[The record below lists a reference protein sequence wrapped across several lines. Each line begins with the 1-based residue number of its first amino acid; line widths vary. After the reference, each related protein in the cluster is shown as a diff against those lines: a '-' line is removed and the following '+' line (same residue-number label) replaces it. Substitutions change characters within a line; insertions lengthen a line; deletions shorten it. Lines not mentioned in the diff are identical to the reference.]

1 MKVMKNIMKRL
12 LLAVMPKEKRTPTRA
27 ELERY
32 YARKYYKQRKQL
44 ESNLRQYAHL
54 YDD

>member
-1 MKVMKNIMKRL
+1 MKTIKNIIKRL
-12 LLAVMPKEKRTPTRA
+12 ILAAMPKEKRMPTRA

-44 ESNLRQYAHL
+44 EANLRQYAHL